1 MDTVEELG
9 GTYFY
14 AGMERLGAGELF
26 FWVFV
31 DKTMQQLGVGDVG
44 AVAAIVSGMAILP
57 TRQKPPRRSRC
68 CHARVFQPDLRS
80 ANLLTVCRH
89 RSLTHPLRG

>member
-14 AGMERLGAGELF
+14 GGMERLAAGELF

-31 DKTMQQLGVGDVG
+31 DKTMQQLGVGDIGTVT
-44 AVAAIVSGMAILP
+44 AIVSGTAILP
-57 TRQKPPRRSRC
+57 TRTKP
-68 CHARVFQPDLRS
+68 AG
-80 ANLLTVCRH
+80 AK
-89 RSLTHPLRG
+89 